1 MKFLKSLPLFIL
13 ALVLIIFAVTNR
25 QAVVVTLWPLP
36 YEAEMPAFL
45 VFFLGLFAGLAL
57 AGVLLAFK
65 GVRHYFELRKTRK
78 EQKGLSSKV
87 DTLEKELASR
97 PPKHAD
103 EDYTEEAPKHPKG
116 LAKRGRES

>member
-1 MKFLKSLPLFIL
+1 MKFFKSLPLMVL
-13 ALVLIIFAVTNR
+13 ALVLIVFAVTNR
-25 QAVVVTLWPLP
+25 QGVVVTLWPLP
-36 YEAEMPAFL
+36 FEAEMPVFL

-87 DTLEKELASR
+87 DTLEQELASR
-97 PPKHAD
+97 PRKHAD
-103 EDYTEEAPKHPKG
+103 EDYTEEAPEPASG
-116 LAKRGRES
+116 LAKRGRGS